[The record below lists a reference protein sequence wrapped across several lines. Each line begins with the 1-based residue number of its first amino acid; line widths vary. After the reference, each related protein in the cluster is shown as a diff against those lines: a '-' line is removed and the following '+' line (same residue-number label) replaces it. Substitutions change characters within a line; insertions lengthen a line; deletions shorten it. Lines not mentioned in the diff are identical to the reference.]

1 MSKPKQ
7 TLFDKIKNEG
17 ETKQSLAINNF
28 RDSNL
33 VRFIIVGVSVII
45 CTFFFIFRI
54 DEQSLDSSEFR
65 FEPGYTWTNKPIFA
79 EFSFPIYKSS
89 VSYEKDL
96 KSAENTSLQIFNFK
110 PEVEIYVLK
119 EIDKLFSG
127 VKSNRSNSLFPSSVF
142 ELVEKISIA
151 GQNESKLKIKNEI
164 VNFIKISLKSGIADI
179 DLEYIKNKE
188 IVEFTSPNYQLIIKK
203 ETILDNKILIEKG
216 KLYLDSK
223 LKQDAS
229 ALAKEVLNSIRI
241 SNLILNKEL
250 SEQEKELNKKSIAR
264 SVGIVKK
271 GDLIVKHG
279 DRVNDITALKLHSYQ
294 IARNQQSEN
303 NTNFLR
309 YVGSLGHVCLIFS
322 FILIYLY
329 NIRKKIF
336 NDNFQFGILCSILV
350 FTSILSWLSI
360 EIPSEYPIEY
370 LIFLP
375 AFSMLT
381 AIVYDSRTGFYATVT
396 MSLMIA
402 GIRGND
408 YTTAIVMLFSGTLA
422 AYTVRDIQNRTQMFR
437 SIFYIFIG
445 FILPILI
452 FGFERSSSWYLI
464 LQKISLTV
472 VNAILSPLITFGL
485 LFLIDRS
492 TNFATD
498 LRLEEFDNLDHPLLV
513 KLGEVAPGTY
523 QHSLSLAM
531 LAERCASA
539 INVNHTF
546 VKVASYFHDIGKMER
561 PEYFGENQ
569 LENMGN
575 KHDLISPKK
584 SATIIIEHVV
594 FGAEL
599 AREYKLPERVIDIIY
614 MHHGTSLVKHFYAKA
629 FEQAKGEKVNE
640 EEFKYPGPKPNSKE
654 AAIIM
659 ICDTAEAISRLGYK
673 TKEQLDEMV
682 DTIIKDKFNEGQFD
696 ECDITTNELKIVA
709 ETLSK
714 TLNGI
719 HHQRTEYKTIAKS

>member
-1 MSKPKQ
+1 MFYSC
-7 TLFDKIKNEG
+7 I
-17 ETKQSLAINNF
+17 
-28 RDSNL
+28 
-33 VRFIIVGVSVII
+33 
-45 CTFFFIFRI
+45 
-54 DEQSLDSSEFR
+54 
-65 FEPGYTWTNKPIFA
+65 
-79 EFSFPIYKSS
+79 
-89 VSYEKDL
+89 
-96 KSAENTSLQIFNFK
+96 
-110 PEVEIYVLK
+110 
-119 EIDKLFSG
+119 
-127 VKSNRSNSLFPSSVF
+127 
-142 ELVEKISIA
+142 
-151 GQNESKLKIKNEI
+151 
-164 VNFIKISLKSGIADI
+164 
-179 DLEYIKNKE
+179 
-188 IVEFTSPNYQLIIKK
+188 
-203 ETILDNKILIEKG
+203 
-216 KLYLDSK
+216 
-223 LKQDAS
+223 
-229 ALAKEVLNSIRI
+229 
-241 SNLILNKEL
+241 
-250 SEQEKELNKKSIAR
+250 
-264 SVGIVKK
+264 
-271 GDLIVKHG
+271 
-279 DRVNDITALKLHSYQ
+279 
-294 IARNQQSEN
+294 
-303 NTNFLR
+303 
-309 YVGSLGHVCLIFS
+309 
-322 FILIYLY
+322 
-329 NIRKKIF
+329 
-336 NDNFQFGILCSILV
+336 
-350 FTSILSWLSI
+350 TSILSWLSI

-445 FILPILI
+445 FLLPILV
-452 FGFERSSSWYLI
+452 FGFERASSWNLI
-464 LQKISLTV
+464 LHKLSLTA

-498 LRLEEFDNLDHPLLV
+498 LRLEEFDNLDHPLMV
-513 KLGEVAPGTY
+513 KLREVAPGTY
-523 QHSLSLAM
+523 QHSISLAM

-584 SATIIIEHVV
+584 SALIIIDHVP

-599 AREYKLPERVIDIIY
+599 AKEHKLPERIIDIIY

-629 FEQAKGEKVNE
+629 IEQSKGETINE
-640 EEFKYPGPKPNSKE
+640 EDFKYPGPKPNSKE
-654 AAIIM
+654 AAIVM
-659 ICDTAEAISRLGYK
+659 ICDTAEAISRLGNK
-673 TKEQLDEMV
+673 SNEQLVEMV
-682 DTIIKDKFNEGQFD
+682 NTIIRDKFNEGQFD

-719 HHQRTEYKTIAKS
+719 HHQRTEYKTIVKN